1 MKLSEL
7 LCGIETE
14 KTIGNMNVDI
24 KNVVFD
30 SKEVTSGSLF
40 ICLKGSRTD
49 GHEFYKYAENY
60 GAAAILTEKKLDT
73 GLPQV
78 IVKDSRYSFSLIS
91 MNFYG
96 NVHKKLRIIG
106 VVGTNGKTTTASLI
120 KYILD
125 SYGVKCGLIGTL
137 GTFYGDE
144 EAEAT
149 LTTPDPM
156 TLNKIFYDMYES
168 GVTTVV
174 MEVSA
179 HAIALKKINGISFE
193 VGVFTNLSQDH
204 LDYFS
209 DMETYKKTKL
219 SFFDGTH
226 CKKVVSNSDDET
238 GLYILKS
245 VKGGVSYGIYNPAN
259 IFAMNIYEHPRGT
272 DFILNVYDKIYQIES
287 GLQGEFNVYN
297 MLAAASCCY
306 ILGVPSQKI
315 AESLNK
321 CLGISGRLERIE
333 SDKCRIYIDYAHT
346 PDALKNALSTLKKTC
361 ENNGKLICVFGCGG
375 NRDQSKREMMGEIAG
390 EFADFTVITSD
401 NPRYEEPMDIIC
413 SIENGVLKK
422 TKNYVLVSDRES
434 AIEYALNFAGKNDTV
449 LIAGKGS
456 EKYQEILGIKH
467 VYNDKDTIKE
477 ILS

>member
-1 MKLSEL
+1 MKLSDL
-7 LCGIETE
+7 LCGIDTE

-30 SKEVTSGSLF
+30 SKEVTDGSLF

-49 GHEFYKYAENY
+49 GHDFYKYAETY
-60 GAAAILTEKKLDT
+60 GAAAILSEKKLDT

-78 IVKDSRYSFSLIS
+78 IVKDSREAFSLIS
-91 MNFYG
+91 MNFYE

-156 TLNKIFYDMYES
+156 MLNKIFSDMYKS
-168 GVTTVV
+168 GITTVV

-193 VGVFTNLSQDH
+193 IGVFTNLSQDH
-204 LDYFS
+204 LDYFT
-209 DMETYKKTKL
+209 DMETYRKTKL

-226 CKKVVSNSDDET
+226 CKKVVSNSDNEL
-238 GLYILKS
+238 GLSIIKAN
-245 VKGGVSYGIYNPAN
+245 KGAVSYGINNPAN
-259 IFAMNIYEHPRGT
+259 VFAVNIYEHPRGT
-272 DFILNVYDKIYQIES
+272 DFILNVFDKIYQIES

-306 ILGVPSQKI
+306 VLGVPSQKI
-315 AESLNK
+315 AESLNR
-321 CLGISGRLERIE
+321 CPGISGRLERFE
-333 SDKCRIYIDYAHT
+333 SEKCRIYIDYAHT
-346 PDALKNALSTLKKTC
+346 PEALKNALITLKKTGV
-361 ENNGKLICVFGCGG
+361 GKLICVFGCGG
-375 NRDQSKREMMGEIAG
+375 NRDQSKREIMGEISG
-390 EFADFTVITSD
+390 EYADFTVITSD
-401 NPRYEEPMDIIC
+401 NPRYEEPMDIIY
-413 SIENGVLKK
+413 SIEKGVLKK

-434 AIEYALNFAGKNDTV
+434 AIEYALNIAGKNDTV

-467 VYNDKDTIKE
+467 VYNDKDTVKE